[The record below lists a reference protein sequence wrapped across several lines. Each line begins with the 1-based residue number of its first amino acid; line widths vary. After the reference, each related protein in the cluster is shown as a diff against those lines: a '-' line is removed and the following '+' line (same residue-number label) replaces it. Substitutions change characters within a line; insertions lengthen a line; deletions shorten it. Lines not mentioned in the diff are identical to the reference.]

1 MMTMLLFDIGTPG
14 GAIGLVAGIGFLFI
28 AFALAFVAFRM
39 LRKTVKMAFRMAIVA
54 MILVIGLVGTLAF
67 FYVGSGNKKPARPS
81 ANRQR

>member
-1 MMTMLLFDIGTPG
+1 MTMLLFDIGAPA
-14 GAIGLVAGIGFLFI
+14 GAIGLVAGVGILFI

-67 FYVGSGNKKPARPS
+67 FYVGSGSGKPVRPA